1 MCELDGREVREGAG
15 NGSKKTQLPRRD
27 TVSIQTTATAG
38 QLKRRKNFCTDGK
51 GLRGYRTHQKWEGG
65 RGVQAE
71 PTKRGGVSSK
81 FLEVA
86 GVTGGQNCGINR

>member
-15 NGSKKTQLPRRD
+15 RWVKEDATSQRD

-51 GLRGYRTHQKWEGG
+51 GLRGCGTHQKWEGG

-86 GVTGGQNCGINR
+86 AVTGGRNCGINR